1 MARAVNVQLNVPPL
15 YGVVLSLNNAVN
27 HVTNHPLILFIVHPL
42 VPVHQVAAL
51 PVFNKYAHPPLY
63 VMVST
68 KLIPVTPGAIVPVIV
83 KYIVDHDIVALLVID
98 IAPVSIMLT
107 NSSQLLFNHH
117 PVDHARATVHAT

>member
-1 MARAVNVQLNVPPL
+1 MLSVND
-15 YGVVLSLNNAVN
+15 AVN
-27 HVTNHPLILFIVHPL
+27 HVTNHHPILFIVRPL

-63 VMVST
+63 VIVST

-98 IAPVSIMLT
+98 IAPVSIT
-107 NSSQLLFNHH
+107 VNGASQTLFKPH
-117 PVDHARATVHAT
+117 PVHHDHTMLHTIWLPG

>member
-1 MARAVNVQLNVPPL
+1 M
-15 YGVVLSLNNAVN
+15 
-27 HVTNHPLILFIVHPL
+27 LFIVHPL

-68 KLIPVTPGAIVPVIV
+68 KLIPVTQGAIVPVIV

-98 IAPVSIMLT
+98 IAPVSIT
-107 NSSQLLFNHH
+107 VNGASQTLLSQPHVPNCHI
-117 PVDHARATVHAT
+117 TVHTT